1 MDTERFYPKE
11 RDYSGKIRVLVEGNS
26 DDYYKNVDESFH
38 ITNQLPA
45 DRFEVWYMSYQG
57 KPKDWYRVDR
67 FLHKVPYSQVPDV
80 YRQCH
85 ILIKSSILESFS
97 YPPLEMMATGGCVV
111 VAPNGGNVEYLENER
126 NCLFY
131 TPGDEDMAVRQIKR
145 IISDELL
152 RKKLISEGIRTGQE
166 RNWNRI
172 KEEIVALYEQ

>member
-1 MDTERFYPKE
+1 M
-11 RDYSGKIRVLVEGNS
+11 LVEGNS

-111 VAPNGGNVEYLENER
+111 VGAGLERADVRGGHVGGGGVADHSG
-126 NCLFY
+126 
-131 TPGDEDMAVRQIKR
+131 GDDHEAHDFFRESAR
-145 IISDELL
+145 S
-152 RKKLISEGIRTGQE
+152 
-166 RNWNRI
+166 
-172 KEEIVALYEQ
+172 